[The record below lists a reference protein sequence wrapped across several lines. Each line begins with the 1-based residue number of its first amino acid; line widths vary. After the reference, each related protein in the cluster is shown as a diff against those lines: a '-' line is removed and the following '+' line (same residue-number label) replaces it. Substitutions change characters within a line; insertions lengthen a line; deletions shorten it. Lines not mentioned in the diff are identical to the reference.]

1 MKLDPRGRYL
11 GEDPEGEGGLLN
23 SLLED
28 SLGLTRTVRSIPFH
42 RSEKQVVK
50 IMLQAVEKQQI
61 RNRES
66 RMMKELLP
74 KLADKKT
81 AKARDKSAGQGE
93 NIK

>member
-28 SLGLTRTVRSIPFH
+28 PLGLTRTVRSIPFH

-61 RNRES
+61 RNRERQDDEGVTPESS
-66 RMMKELLP
+66 R
-74 KLADKKT
+74 
-81 AKARDKSAGQGE
+81 
-93 NIK
+93 